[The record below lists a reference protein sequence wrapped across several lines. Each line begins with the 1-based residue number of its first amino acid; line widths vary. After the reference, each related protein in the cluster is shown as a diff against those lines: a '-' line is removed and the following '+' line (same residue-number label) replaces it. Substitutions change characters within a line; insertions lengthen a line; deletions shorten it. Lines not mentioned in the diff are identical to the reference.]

1 MYKNKVF
8 LLQISPIFL
17 GFEPTMHKHNTCNRW
32 RLLLLPPPTTSL
44 LNWFLLVKSDQICFL
59 EYVELVLKKIH
70 SCLVFSWLHLPSN
83 NLEYQTLIIL
93 MTIFP
98 SLIIFPFCK
107 SNDVKFCNS
116 QSICIKLLYYIIY
129 YYFLLYKTDATIV
142 QFSLLFLHA
151 FSIFFWHWLFY
162 KQNHFPIL
170 GRWKLDFLKEY

>member
-1 MYKNKVF
+1 MEITFAATANDIFIKLISISEIRSDMF
-8 LLQISPIFL
+8 L
-17 GFEPTMHKHNTCNRW
+17 R
-32 RLLLLPPPTTSL
+32 
-44 LNWFLLVKSDQICFL
+44 ICR
-59 EYVELVLKKIH
+59 VGIKKIH
-70 SCLVFSWLHLPSN
+70 WCLYFLDFIYLVI
-83 NLEYQTLIIL
+83 NLKYQTLIIL

>member
-17 GFEPTMHKHNTCNRW
+17 GFESTMHKHNTCNRW

-59 EYVELVLKKIH
+59 EYVELVLKKYTH
-70 SCLVFSWLHLPSN
+70 ALYFLDFTYLVI

-116 QSICIKLLYYIIY
+116 HVNQFALKYYI
-129 YYFLLYKTDATIV
+129 T
-142 QFSLLFLHA
+142 
-151 FSIFFWHWLFY
+151 
-162 KQNHFPIL
+162 
-170 GRWKLDFLKEY
+170 